1 MDISSLLAVTEMKID
16 PHRLRHLTL
25 GPQLVVLLGE
35 VIGRYNLAGGSML
48 LGTGFENLS
57 SLHFTPCFMLQV
69 KETVAHILN
78 PSTQEAEAGIQGQP
92 GLQHEFQTL
101 SHETTT
107 TCALSAPCSGSAAS
121 PS

>member
-1 MDISSLLAVTEMKID
+1 MSKEKGTVVVWFVAHVCV
-16 PHRLRHLTL
+16 

-78 PSTQEAEAGIQGQP
+78 PSTHQLEAGV
-92 GLQHEFQTL
+92 
-101 SHETTT
+101 
-107 TCALSAPCSGSAAS
+107 
-121 PS
+121 